1 MAESRVLPGS
11 APQAGYTLGGASR
24 GSGTWASWVTKR
36 SPGSPLGGHLRQA
49 LPVWRGP
56 GTRGNPHQYHALL
69 ERASQARPSSPGGEG
84 EGTSEFLGVVE
95 RVLSSYWAEPRSE
108 AVLSGAGRDSLLGQL
123 D

>member
-1 MAESRVLPGS
+1 MGIVGD
-11 APQAGYTLGGASR
+11 QAQ
-24 GSGTWASWVTKR
+24 SWVAPR
-36 SPGSPLGGHLRQA
+36 WAPPASSPSLERPGH
-49 LPVWRGP
+49 P
-56 GTRGNPHQYHALL
+56 GKPASVSCLL

-123 D
+123 LLLEHHRL

>member
-56 GTRGNPHQYHALL
+56 GTRGNPHQSHAFWSGRHKPGLRPRE
-69 ERASQARPSSPGGEG
+69 ERG
-84 EGTSEFLGVVE
+84 
-95 RVLSSYWAEPRSE
+95 RVRQNFW
-108 AVLSGAGRDSLLGQL
+108 VSLKEC
-123 D
+123 